1 MFIRVLCHLLNAFVK
16 CSSLYGR
23 QKNTEV
29 HKKKALKIDKN
40 EKKNC
45 RIMGENLT
53 STVLFLLIY
62 KKENAFLITGV
73 KDWPRRYLNGS
84 FVF

>member
-1 MFIRVLCHLLNAFVK
+1 MVPNK
-16 CSSLYGR
+16 
-23 QKNTEV
+23 TEV
-29 HKKKALKIDKN
+29 HKKIKPRILIKMKHDFFF
-40 EKKNC
+40 C
-45 RIMGENLT
+45 RIMGENQT

-73 KDWPRRYLNGS
+73 KDWPWRYLNGS